1 MMEPPKINEDDIYEV
16 VQLLTGDTYIFHKGY
31 KEEADVKDV
40 FKFEVGITPGKQ
52 IAYQFSRFDFNPA
65 KPAEGGTVRLNR
77 AVIAFAWYID
87 PKADIIRHLKETMM
101 KMDAA
106 KAGLIIPGNG

>member
-1 MMEPPKINEDDIYEV
+1 MFEPPKINEDDIYEV

-31 KEEADVKDV
+31 KEEADVKEV

-77 AVIAFAWYID
+77 NVIAFAWHID
-87 PKADIIRHLKETMM
+87 PKADIIRHLKESMM